1 MFVSLPQFFILQVMT
16 DYEYIIK
23 QAKKLY
29 YTQWSEEELRKCV
42 DMLPALEREELVS
55 LCHCKWIKKVMKEN
69 DIYLH
74 ATKGMLK
81 KHRIN
86 LTNDDVRRIV
96 NGFYTNPNDF
106 SKRPLSKFRT
116 DLSKDMGLV

>member
-1 MFVSLPQFFILQVMT
+1 MFVSLPHFILQDMT

-55 LCHCKWIKKVMKEN
+55 LCHCNGIKKVMKVQN
-69 DIYLH
+69 YLFSY
-74 ATKGMLK
+74 ARTK
-81 KHRIN
+81 IQ
-86 LTNDDVRRIV
+86 
-96 NGFYTNPNDF
+96 
-106 SKRPLSKFRT
+106 
-116 DLSKDMGLV
+116 

>member
-1 MFVSLPQFFILQVMT
+1 MPFPQALWGIFAWWHRYLFVSLPQFFILQVMT

-55 LCHCKWIKKVMKEN
+55 LCHCKWIKKVMKAQN
-69 DIYLH
+69 YLFSY
-74 ATKGMLK
+74 ARTK
-81 KHRIN
+81 IQ
-86 LTNDDVRRIV
+86 
-96 NGFYTNPNDF
+96 
-106 SKRPLSKFRT
+106 
-116 DLSKDMGLV
+116 

>member
-1 MFVSLPQFFILQVMT
+1 MAMQITWFARLVNNIFFINLELVFIFASILILRDMT

-55 LCHCKWIKKVMKEN
+55 LCHCKWIKKVMEAQN
-69 DIYLH
+69 YLFSY
-74 ATKGMLK
+74 ARTK
-81 KHRIN
+81 IQ
-86 LTNDDVRRIV
+86 
-96 NGFYTNPNDF
+96 
-106 SKRPLSKFRT
+106 
-116 DLSKDMGLV
+116 

>member
-1 MFVSLPQFFILQVMT
+1 MQITWFARLVNNIFFINLELVFIFASILILRDMT

-55 LCHCKWIKKVMKEN
+55 LCHCKWIKKVMKVQN
-69 DIYLH
+69 YLFSY
-74 ATKGMLK
+74 ARTK
-81 KHRIN
+81 IQ
-86 LTNDDVRRIV
+86 
-96 NGFYTNPNDF
+96 
-106 SKRPLSKFRT
+106 
-116 DLSKDMGLV
+116 